1 MTTSMDCTSTAV
13 GKRFVQ
19 GLVLMGAVAL
29 GSTALAGA
37 EVGTPAPDFTL
48 QGHDGNTYTLS
59 DYTPGNVVFLA
70 HIGYG

>member
-1 MTTSMDCTSTAV
+1 MASSKDFMSVPFGRRFAQMFILV
-13 GKRFVQ
+13 G
-19 GLVLMGAVAL
+19 AL
-29 GSTALAGA
+29 CLSSTALAGA

-59 DYTPGNVVFLA
+59 DYTPGKVVFLA